1 MEAKHILVNA
11 IELAKIQITANL
23 GENDYDPKEFVEATV
38 YAERLGFETAWFG
51 DHIFPWYHSGKRSS
65 FAWSVM
71 PAALAKTTRIKVGP
85 WVTVPTG
92 ARYHPAI
99 IAQAAATIDNMYPG
113 RFLLGV
119 GTGEALNER
128 PFWNDKWPKWEE
140 RMGRLTE
147 GIKLIRMLWNS
158 KVPFRFE
165 GKFFASD
172 FYYLYTK
179 PRTKIPIYAS
189 AIGKRAAHAAG
200 MNADGLITISPRNN
214 VEKLKGEILPAY
226 RQGRAE
232 GGKRGLSKVA
242 TELVFSFR
250 TPSQIVRTAW
260 KEIGI
265 INKNSWS
272 IADPVAVE
280 EAGKNVTEG
289 DVRENIVS
297 CKNWKDLVKAV
308 ESYHRI
314 GVSEVTLY
322 TGCDKKQIRAVADNV
337 LSVF

>member
-1 MEAKHILVNA
+1 MGK
-11 IELAKIQITANL
+11 IEVTANL
-23 GENDYDPKEFVEATV
+23 GENDYDPRAFVDATV
-38 YAERLGFETAWFG
+38 YAEKLGFGTAWFG

-128 PFWNDKWPKWEE
+128 PFWNGKWPKWEE
-140 RMGRLTE
+140 RMERLTE
-147 GIKLIRMLWNS
+147 GIRLIRMLWS
-158 KVPFRFE
+158 STEPFKFE
-165 GKFFASD
+165 GKFFGSD

-189 AIGKRAAHAAG
+189 AIGKRAAYAAG
-200 MNADGLITISPRNN
+200 ANADGLITIAPRNN
-214 VEKLKGEILPAY
+214 VQKLKAEILPPY
-226 RQGRAE
+226 RQGRTKI
-232 GGKRGLSKVA
+232 GKKGLGKVA
-242 TELVFSFR
+242 VELVFSFQ
-250 TPSQIVRTAW
+250 TAGQIILTSW
-260 KEIGI
+260 KTIGI
-265 INKNSWS
+265 MNKDSWS
-272 IADPVAVE
+272 LTDPIAVE
-280 EAGKNVTEG
+280 EAGKNVTE
-289 DVRENIVS
+289 DTVRKNIAI
-297 CKNWKDLVKAV
+297 CKNWKDLVEAI

-322 TGCDKKQIRAVADNV
+322 TGCEKKQIRAVADNV

>member
-1 MEAKHILVNA
+1 
-11 IELAKIQITANL
+11 
-23 GENDYDPKEFVEATV
+23 
-38 YAERLGFETAWFG
+38 
-51 DHIFPWYHSGKRSS
+51 
-65 FAWSVM
+65 M

-85 WVTVPTG
+85 WVTVPIG

-128 PFWNDKWPKWEE
+128 PFWNGMWPKWEE

-147 GIKLIRMLWNS
+147 GIKLIRMLWS
-158 KVPFRFE
+158 STEPFRFE
-165 GKFFASD
+165 GKFFAAD

-189 AIGKRAAHAAG
+189 AIGKRAAQAAG

-214 VEKLKGEILPAY
+214 LKKLKEEILPAY

-232 GGKRGLSKVA
+232 LGKKSLGKVA
-242 TELVFSFR
+242 TELVFSFQ
-250 TPSQIVRTAW
+250 TPSQIIRTAW
-260 KEIGI
+260 KEIGLM
-265 INKNSWS
+265 NKDSWS
-272 IADPVAVE
+272 ITDPVAVE
-280 EAGKNVTEG
+280 EAGKNVTED

-297 CKNWKDLVKAV
+297 CRNWKDLLKAI
-308 ESYHRI
+308 ESYRRI
-314 GVSEVTLY
+314 GVSEITLY
-322 TGCDKKQIRAVADNV
+322 TGCSKKQIRAVADNV
-337 LSVF
+337 LNVF